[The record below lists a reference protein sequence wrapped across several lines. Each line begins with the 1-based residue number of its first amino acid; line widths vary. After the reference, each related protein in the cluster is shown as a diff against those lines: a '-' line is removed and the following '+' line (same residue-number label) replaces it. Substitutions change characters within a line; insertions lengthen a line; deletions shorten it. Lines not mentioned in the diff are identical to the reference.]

1 MACMEGY
8 IITLITFLHFPFK
21 NASSRCLH
29 KWTKNC
35 VNYNSFD
42 FLRCGFSKVS
52 PWHFY
57 QSTKSHTNCICLAFV
72 QCSMTPVTPE
82 TPRLPRLRD
91 SRGFCHITFQFSF
104 ISDLPLFQ
112 IFQILQIL
120 KWKWKWKD
128 PTFAIFLKNMG
139 FKDVEYNIPET
150 LRLPRLPRLWDS
162 ETLRQK
168 EDKTTKCKNAG
179 PPSTIIEHC

>member
-8 IITLITFLHFPFK
+8 IITLITFLHFPFS
-21 NASSRCLH
+21 NASSWCLH

-42 FLRCGFSKVS
+42 CLRCGFSKVS

-104 ISDLPLFQ
+104 ISDLQ
-112 IFQILQIL
+112 Q
-120 KWKWKWKD
+120 
-128 PTFAIFLKNMG
+128 N
-139 FKDVEYNIPET
+139 
-150 LRLPRLPRLWDS
+150 S
-162 ETLRQK
+162 ETP
-168 EDKTTKCKNAG
+168 KTIYVVWDRGEREFPFPVIPYSLIVLVVSGVSESQESRESSNIGEKPNKCN
-179 PPSTIIEHC
+179 

>member
-1 MACMEGY
+1 MSFNLDLVVNCLFARLFWTFNLHWTFNSTLCYPPGSYSKQNYFSGY
-8 IITLITFLHFPFK
+8 IPIYSLRLRD
-21 NASSRCLH
+21 SRD
-29 KWTKNC
+29 
-35 VNYNSFD
+35 SQD
-42 FLRCGFSKVS
+42 SE
-52 PWHFY
+52 
-57 QSTKSHTNCICLAFV
+57 
-72 QCSMTPVTPE
+72 TPE
-82 TPRLPRLRD
+82 TPRLPRLLRLRD

-150 LRLPRLPRLWDS
+150 LRLPRLPRLWDKK
-162 ETLRQK
+162 R
-168 EDKTTKCKNAG
+168 TKPQNERMPDHLVPSKSIAKNAQKM
-179 PPSTIIEHC
+179 PILV

>member
-1 MACMEGY
+1 MKFNMDMKFNIHVKFNIHKKFKMYHKLSLFNWIGIVVLVQLHVVCRGLKGY
-8 IITLITFLHFPFK
+8 STIYSLRLRD
-21 NASSRCLH
+21 SRD
-29 KWTKNC
+29 
-35 VNYNSFD
+35 SRD
-42 FLRCGFSKVS
+42 SQDS
-52 PWHFY
+52 E
-57 QSTKSHTNCICLAFV
+57 
-72 QCSMTPVTPE
+72 TPE

-128 PTFAIFLKNMG
+128 PTFAIFFKNMG

-162 ETLRQK
+162 ETKRGQNHK
-168 EDKTTKCKNAG
+168 M
-179 PPSTIIEHC
+179 

>member
-1 MACMEGY
+1 MSK
-8 IITLITFLHFPFK
+8 I
-21 NASSRCLH
+21 SRDAYFVWGWA
-29 KWTKNC
+29 KW
-35 VNYNSFD
+35 FA
-42 FLRCGFSKVS
+42 KVS
-52 PWHFY
+52 ITDEIFAQL
-57 QSTKSHTNCICLAFV
+57 QSDFGIG
-72 QCSMTPVTPE
+72 MTLKTIWIFGYSTIYSLRLRDSRDSQDSETPE

-162 ETLRQK
+162 ETKRGQNHK
-168 EDKTTKCKNAG
+168 M
-179 PPSTIIEHC
+179 

>member
-1 MACMEGY
+1 MKGLKACCSPSAHWWIQGIIGWDGGRGLLVAGGQRTSPDQPRRPTMLQSQDAAPSQDPPPTQQPTYSSLFSQQNLFGY
-8 IITLITFLHFPFK
+8 STIYSLRLRD
-21 NASSRCLH
+21 SRD
-29 KWTKNC
+29 
-35 VNYNSFD
+35 SRD
-42 FLRCGFSKVS
+42 SQDS
-52 PWHFY
+52 E
-57 QSTKSHTNCICLAFV
+57 
-72 QCSMTPVTPE
+72 TPE

-150 LRLPRLPRLWDS
+150 LRLWDS
-162 ETLRQK
+162 ETKRGQNHK
-168 EDKTTKCKNAG
+168 M
-179 PPSTIIEHC
+179 